1 MCTETFRPISPARGK
16 SILTKPGDCSY
27 CNIGIW
33 PDMTD
38 LVAASRAACARHLG
52 VDLVHMSAP
61 FCNHTQAGAF
71 PWQSSAWPD
80 DTISPRS
87 KNLLANAIVS
97 ARAMNAKI
105 QMVMVGMGGISAR
118 SQHGGKVTTGREPQ
132 GDQESMVRIEFVGD
146 SRNSNLSLVGQTERQ
161 NVYGIAG
168 GMLAHFCEC

>member
-71 PWQSSAWPD
+71 PWQSSA
-80 DTISPRS
+80 
-87 KNLLANAIVS
+87 
-97 ARAMNAKI
+97 
-105 QMVMVGMGGISAR
+105 
-118 SQHGGKVTTGREPQ
+118 
-132 GDQESMVRIEFVGD
+132 
-146 SRNSNLSLVGQTERQ
+146 
-161 NVYGIAG
+161 
-168 GMLAHFCEC
+168 

>member
-1 MCTETFRPISPARGK
+1 M
-16 SILTKPGDCSY
+16 TKPGDRSY

-33 PDMTD
+33 PDMMD

-71 PWQSSAWPD
+71 PWQSSARPD
-80 DTISPRS
+80 DTISLRS

-118 SQHGGKVTTGREPQ
+118 SQRGKVTAGREPQ
-132 GDQESMVRIEFVGD
+132 GHQERVRWRQPKFQSV
-146 SRNSNLSLVGQTERQ
+146 SCRPNRAPKCLRHCRWHARSFLRMLMNHHQT
-161 NVYGIAG
+161 
-168 GMLAHFCEC
+168 